1 MRLKPLNQQ
10 IVVVMGASS
19 GIGRATALGFAA
31 RGATV
36 VCSARDEAGL
46 TTLVEEIRARGG
58 KAMALVADV
67 VDPEQM
73 IGVAAFAAQELG
85 RIDTW
90 VHVAAVSVYARF
102 EDTTPAEFARVI
114 EVNLL
119 GQIHGALAALP
130 HLRRAG
136 RGALICVS
144 SIEGMVSLPFQSA
157 YAASKHG
164 MVGFLDSLR
173 IELAREGVPISVTNI
188 MPAGINTPLF
198 QKARTRLGVEPRPSP
213 PVYAPELV
221 SRAILH
227 AACTPRRDL
236 IVGGVGWALVLAQ
249 KLSPSLTDAIVGSP
263 AGFESQ
269 LTDRPKSPGARDNL
283 FEPSPDELARVE
295 GIYGAETLRDSLIT
309 RIELSRAAGVVG
321 RATRAIVA
329 SAAQVFAAGWRL
341 GLPKVARASLSRAK
355 GALRR

>member
-19 GIGRATALGFAA
+19 GIGRAAALNFAA

-36 VCSARDEAGL
+36 VCSARDSGGL
-46 TTLVEEIRARGG
+46 ATLVDEISARGG
-58 KAMALVADV
+58 KAVAIVADV
-67 VDPEQM
+67 ADPEQM
-73 IGVAAFAAQELG
+73 IGVAAFTAQKLG

-144 SIEGMVSLPFQSA
+144 SVEGHVSLPFQSA

-164 MVGFLDSLR
+164 VVGFLDSLR
-173 IELAREGVPISVTNI
+173 LELAREGVAVSVTNI
-188 MPAGINTPLF
+188 MPSGINTPLF
-198 QKARTRLGVEPRPSP
+198 QKALTRLGVEPRPPP
-213 PVYAPELV
+213 PVFAPELV

-236 IVGGVGWALVLAQ
+236 VVGGMGWAILLAQ
-249 KLSPSLTDAIVGSP
+249 RLSPSLTDAILRSP
-263 AGFESQ
+263 AGYDSQ
-269 LTDRPKSPGARDNL
+269 LTDRPKSPEARNNL
-283 FEPSPDELARVE
+283 FAPSPDNLARVE
-295 GIYGAETLRDSLIT
+295 GIFGAETLRSSLFT
-309 RIELSRAAGVVG
+309 RLELGRGAGVLRRVTS
-321 RATRAIVA
+321 AVA
-329 SAAQVFAAGWRL
+329 SVAAWVFERAWRL
-341 GLPKVARASLSRAK
+341 GLPTAARANPSR
-355 GALRR
+355 RSSEVQR